1 MANLTAVIGADT
13 SRFVEEVKSAQYML
27 NKFINETKNQ
37 SNAIKKNTQVTNE
50 QIQSYQRVIKS
61 LEKVGSGTMTAK
73 QQQAALT
80 NQIKELKIQWA
91 NLSET
96 AKNGDFG
103 KSLASTLTEA
113 QAKLKTITTQISQT
127 NQEMT
132 KLGKNTKNLGG
143 INQIF
148 GKFSG
153 NLNVAAGAMSTLG
166 MNGGQ
171 ALSTVAT
178 KSSFIAGLGP
188 ALANPYVLAGA
199 AITGAGVAWYKYNK
213 EFEHTLRLTSEF
225 TGLTGDALIN
235 LRNEIKSV
243 ADVWDKD
250 YKEVLSTVDNLMVT
264 YGIDG
269 EKALQIIR
277 DGFIGGAD
285 DAGNLLSLIQQYS
298 GSFKDAGISASEL
311 VAIIGNTRSGIFSE
325 EGMQAIQ
332 MGAKNIRLM
341 KDTTAEALNAIGIS
355 ADEMTKKLAD
365 GSMTTIQAIQQI
377 AEKLKELPPQ
387 SQEVGQVLQDVFG
400 KQGAAA
406 GTQLIEGLAD
416 IQTNLDEVKKQTG
429 DYGQSLEDLADADKR
444 LEDAM
449 SETFG
454 IADGGFETI
463 SNKAKTLFYEA
474 LILCVNEVNDFKESI
489 QTWYAYTKAAIEQ
502 IAYSLNELAEAWE
515 SLANL
520 DFDAVGDHL
529 SNAFST
535 KKFDSEINTFYDD
548 LYKKHQ
554 KTTNAINNNP
564 VTPVVTPTNTG
575 GNKGG
580 GNKGGSHKGGG
591 HKGGRSG
598 GKSSKTTP
606 KVEYKE
612 GSLGFIEQELSK
624 KQAELKLAVN
634 DADRQK
640 IQKEIDKLTGQ
651 KKAIELSLKPK
662 LPEGSLDE
670 LNDKIKQKQVEL
682 SAAVDNESRKRI
694 QKELDDLT
702 KQKHDIEITLKPV
715 VQEKDIEELEDEI
728 SEHQITVQANVNTQ
742 LTSGQYQSK
751 SDKAQSNADN
761 LKEELDFNKQI
772 VKSHQEQYNLIKER
786 QKLGTQLTSNEQNLV
801 SIYEDAKDRVD
812 ALSESYKEAAKNANE
827 LRLNSEIK
835 KKTWEGVKSGIGT
848 LGDLNGAVMNVGGTW
863 KNLSENWEDMSAF
876 EQVTQAFDATIS
888 TIENVIGAYE
898 AINDMIKLFG
908 EISELSSAKKIAA
921 NSSEMA
927 SDQAK
932 MAMESA
938 NTQTKIANDTAENT
952 STIGKLG
959 VKEAGAIAGATESG
973 ASLPFPAN
981 LAAIAAGIAA
991 VVAGFAMVFS
1001 CFADGGIVGN
1011 GSKIGDYNIARVN
1024 GGEMIL
1030 NGTQQKRL
1038 FNLLNT
1044 DGGFTN
1050 FRSRKQDVNFVI
1062 KGKALRGTL
1071 KNYDG
1076 MKKKI

>member
-37 SNAIKKNTQVTNE
+37 SNTIKKNTQVTNE

-80 NQIKELKIQWA
+80 TQIKELKIQWA
-91 NLSET
+91 NLSDT

-132 KLGKNTKNLGG
+132 KLGNNTKNLGG

-250 YKEVLSTVDNLMVT
+250 YRDVLSTVDNLMVT

-277 DGFIGGAD
+277 DGFISGAD

-387 SQEVGQVLQDVFG
+387 SQEVGEVLQDVFG

-520 DFDAVGDHL
+520 DFDAVGNHL

-580 GNKGGSHKGGG
+580 GHKGGG
-591 HKGGRSG
+591 HKGGGHKGGKSG

-640 IQKEIDKLTGQ
+640 VQKEIDKLTGQ

-702 KQKHDIEITLKPV
+702 KQKRDIEFILKPV
-715 VQEKDIEELEDEI
+715 VQKKDLDKLEEQI
-728 SEHQITVQANVNTQ
+728 SEHKISVNTNISSNFEKPQ
-742 LTSGQYQSK
+742 GK
-751 SDKAQSNADN
+751 VEKAQSNAES
-761 LKEELDFNKQI
+761 LKTELDFNQQI
-772 VKSHQEQYNLIKER
+772 LKSYKEQYNAIQEKIS
-786 QKLGTQLTSNEQNLV
+786 LGGELTNDEKKLV
-801 SIYEDAKDRVD
+801 SIYKDATNQVEELSDAYKD
-812 ALSESYKEAAKNANE
+812 AAENASELSRKSQ
-827 LRLNSEIK
+827 LK

-863 KNLSENWEDMSAF
+863 KGLAEQWEDMSPF
-876 EQVTQAFDATIS
+876 EQVTSAFDATIS
-888 TIENVIGAYE
+888 TIESVICAYE
-898 AINDMIKLFG
+898 SINDMIKLFG
-908 EISELSSAKKIAA
+908 EISELSSAKKIAS
-921 NSSEMA
+921 NSAEMA
-927 SDQAK
+927 SDQTK
-932 MAMESA
+932 MATETA
-938 NTQTKIANDTAENT
+938 NTQTKLANDTAENT
-952 STIGKLG
+952 SEMGKLG
-959 VKEAGAIAGATESG
+959 VKEAGAIASATSSG

-981 LAAIAAGIAA
+981 IAAIAAGIAA
-991 VVAGFAMVFS
+991 VVAAFAMVFS

-1011 GSKIGDYNIARVN
+1011 GSKIGDYNLARVN

-1038 FNLLNT
+1038 FNLLNGT
-1044 DGGFTN
+1044 VGDFGSPI
-1050 FRSRKQDVNFVI
+1050 RSRSDVNFII
-1062 KGKALRGTL
+1062 KGKALKGTL
-1071 KNYDG
+1071 KNYD
-1076 MKKKI
+1076 KRTNKI